1 MRAMPTARASAT
13 NREHVW
19 IVVPTVARAVPHRP
33 SQAPFRMPEGKPAN
47 TRCVQLSDTNLCM
60 IFGSPLRPKVCSGLQ
75 PTAEMCGSTRQQAIT
90 YLLEL
95 EALTAP

>member
-1 MRAMPTARASAT
+1 MDCRSDCGACCTA
-13 NREHVW
+13 
-19 IVVPTVARAVPHRP
+19 P
-33 SQAPFRMPEGKPAN
+33 SISSPIPGMPEGKPAN

-95 EALTAP
+95 EAFTAP

>member
-1 MRAMPTARASAT
+1 MDCRSDCGACCTA
-13 NREHVW
+13 
-19 IVVPTVARAVPHRP
+19 P
-33 SQAPFRMPEGKPAN
+33 SISSPIPGMPEGKPAN

-75 PTAEMCGSTRQQAIT
+75 PTAEMCGSTRQHAIT

>member
-1 MRAMPTARASAT
+1 MDCRSDCGACCTA
-13 NREHVW
+13 
-19 IVVPTVARAVPHRP
+19 P
-33 SQAPFRMPEGKPAN
+33 SISSPIPGKPEGKPAN

>member
-1 MRAMPTARASAT
+1 MDCRSDCGACCTA
-13 NREHVW
+13 
-19 IVVPTVARAVPHRP
+19 P
-33 SQAPFRMPEGKPAN
+33 SISSPIPGMPEGKPAN

-60 IFGSPLRPKVCSGLQ
+60 IFDSPLRPKVCSGLQ

>member
-1 MRAMPTARASAT
+1 MDCRSDCGACCTA
-13 NREHVW
+13 
-19 IVVPTVARAVPHRP
+19 P
-33 SQAPFRMPEGKPAN
+33 SISSPILGMPEGKPAN

-75 PTAEMCGSTRQQAIT
+75 PDAEMCGSTRQQAIT

>member
-1 MRAMPTARASAT
+1 MDCRSDCGACCTA
-13 NREHVW
+13 
-19 IVVPTVARAVPHRP
+19 P
-33 SQAPFRMPEGKPAN
+33 SISSPIPAN
-47 TRCVQLSDTNLCM
+47 TRCVQLSESNLCM

-75 PTAEMCGSTRQQAIT
+75 PGAEMCGSTRQQAIT

>member
-1 MRAMPTARASAT
+1 MDCRSDCGACCTA
-13 NREHVW
+13 
-19 IVVPTVARAVPHRP
+19 P
-33 SQAPFRMPEGKPAN
+33 SISSPIPGMPEGKPAN

-60 IFGSPLRPKVCSGLQ
+60 IFGSPLRPKVCSWLQ

>member
-1 MRAMPTARASAT
+1 MDCRSDCGACCTA
-13 NREHVW
+13 
-19 IVVPTVARAVPHRP
+19 P
-33 SQAPFRMPEGKPAN
+33 SISSPIPGMPEGKPAN

-60 IFGSPLRPKVCSGLQ
+60 IFGLPLRPKVCSGLQ

>member
-1 MRAMPTARASAT
+1 MDCRPDCGACCTA
-13 NREHVW
+13 
-19 IVVPTVARAVPHRP
+19 P
-33 SQAPFRMPEGKPAN
+33 SISSPIPGMPEGKPAN
-47 TRCVQLSDTNLCM
+47 TRCVQLSETNLCM

-75 PTAEMCGSTRQQAIT
+75 PTAEMCGSTREQAIT

>member
-1 MRAMPTARASAT
+1 MDCRPDCGACCTA
-13 NREHVW
+13 
-19 IVVPTVARAVPHRP
+19 P
-33 SQAPFRMPEGKPAN
+33 SISSPIPGMPEGKPAN
-47 TRCVQLSDTNLCM
+47 TRCVQLSETNLCM

-75 PTAEMCGSTRQQAIT
+75 PSAEMCGTSREQAMT

>member
-1 MRAMPTARASAT
+1 MDCRSDCGACCTA
-13 NREHVW
+13 
-19 IVVPTVARAVPHRP
+19 P
-33 SQAPFRMPEGKPAN
+33 SISSPIPGMPEGKPAN
-47 TRCVQLSDTNLCM
+47 IRCVQLSDTNLCM

-75 PTAEMCGSTRQQAIT
+75 PTAEMCGITRQQAIT